1 MLGRGLPSE
10 RPTPPQPSPSLRERE
25 GATAVVPS
33 HARQGPSQRK
43 ANPSPTLPFAARK
56 GGSSAVV
63 PSHARQGPSQRMAKP
78 SPTLPFAARKGG
90 SRAVV
95 PSHARLGPSQ
105 RKATPSPA
113 LPFAARKGGC
123 RAATPSHLRQLAD
136 RVFVCWLTATPSAAP
151 RDRPRCDW
159 PRPACQC
166 TLKDSCARCRA
177 TNPAARRSRWPT
189 DPRQQAAAPAARGH

>member
-1 MLGRGLPSE
+1 MLGRGLTSE

-25 GATAVVPS
+25 GATAVVPSHARQRPSQRKANPSPALPFAARKGGSRAVVPS

-56 GGSSAVV
+56 GGS
-63 PSHARQGPSQRMAKP
+63 
-78 SPTLPFAARKGG
+78 
-90 SRAVV
+90 
-95 PSHARLGPSQ
+95 
-105 RKATPSPA
+105 
-113 LPFAARKGGC
+113 
-123 RAATPSHLRQLAD
+123 RAATPSHLRQLAE
-136 RVFVCWLTATPSAAP
+136 RVFVCWLTANPSAAP

-189 DPRQQAAAPAARGH
+189 DPRQPAAAPAARGH

>member
-10 RPTPPQPSPSLRERE
+10 KPNPSPALPFVARKGGSNAVVPSHARQGPSQRK
-25 GATAVVPS
+25 ATPSPALPFAVRKGGCRAVVPS

-43 ANPSPTLPFAARK
+43 ANPSPA
-56 GGSSAVV
+56 
-63 PSHARQGPSQRMAKP
+63 
-78 SPTLPFAARKGG
+78 LPFAARKGG

-95 PSHARLGPSQ
+95 PSHARQGPSQ
-105 RKATPSPA
+105 RKANPSPA
-113 LPFAARKGGC
+113 LPFAARKGGS

-136 RVFVCWLTATPSAAP
+136 RVFVCWLTANPSAAP

-189 DPRQQAAAPAARGH
+189 DPRQPAAAPAAPGH